1 MRKSLAITIFL
12 AIACAATAAERNK
25 IVRVVTISQADLNR
39 SGRTILNDTLER
51 LDRAA
56 TFRPDIAAL
65 PEVFVGGEPEI
76 VPGPVTDRL
85 ADWARRHSS
94 YVVFGIKTRV
104 GDHVFNSAVLLDRM
118 GKVVGQYNKAHPT
131 EGEFEQGI
139 HPGKLDSGIF
149 ETDFGTIGIQICFDV
164 NWWDQWK
171 ALKQKGAKIVFFPAA
186 YPAAKQLAAI
196 ALMNQ
201 FFIVSSTNSQ
211 LSRIYDITGD
221 VLATSGRHE
230 PWAGAALPIGKRLFE
245 VDFNNRGAREVQR
258 KYGPRVEVKWQ
269 NEDDWLTVASLDP
282 NLTVDDL
289 ITEFGLTP
297 LDAYRAR
304 ARKAIDLVRNK

>member
-12 AIACAATAAERNK
+12 AIACAASAAERNK

-104 GDHVFNSAVLLDRM
+104 GDHVFNSAVLLNRM

-131 EGEFEQGI
+131 EGELEQGI

-186 YPAAKQLAAI
+186 YPAAKQLA
-196 ALMNQ
+196 
-201 FFIVSSTNSQ
+201 
-211 LSRIYDITGD
+211 
-221 VLATSGRHE
+221 
-230 PWAGAALPIGKRLFE
+230 
-245 VDFNNRGAREVQR
+245 
-258 KYGPRVEVKWQ
+258 
-269 NEDDWLTVASLDP
+269 
-282 NLTVDDL
+282 
-289 ITEFGLTP
+289 
-297 LDAYRAR
+297 
-304 ARKAIDLVRNK
+304 